1 MKSTKPYL
9 IVAILLAAAIAL
21 SLAILPRQSEIAL
34 MQMKDKRFAE
44 ALASYETQ
52 KAKGTL
58 SVDVAMHLSELYL
71 QESNVEKAI
80 LVMEEFIA
88 ANPTH
93 LDARK
98 RLGTFYQYAQRSDD
112 YLRNLE
118 EINRLTPT
126 AENLKTLSDIYN
138 FTSEYDKQVKTLQ
151 EIISTESGSTP
162 QHFID
167 LANIQAANKNYAE
180 AIETLKKFKTQYPE
194 QFNFD
199 ATMLLVSL
207 MLDEKQ
213 QTEAL
218 QVATEWQAANSSDNE
233 GVAKLI
239 NMLHYKGSVES
250 ASQLMAKYDDAAIAA
265 SPDLLQEKILIEIAT
280 GREERVYGQLKEL
293 HASGKMAPV
302 LKERLLYL
310 AMVRDDEETATTVL
324 PDVDLKGLSE
334 AQLSSLTE
342 LAMLRDHKAMLAR
355 LQQDFPDS
363 ESAESRPVLAAIL
376 ALARG
381 DKSTKEKLAVLESM
395 DIGNSST
402 MQIARICARERNTA
416 CAMTFLNKLP
426 SGEETSDN
434 DVASAAEIYLELKA
448 WKEAGN
454 LLEQTKNRQSE
465 SLESARLKYAAA
477 TGDNAAIEK
486 WSALNNSSAN
496 PRLMADMFFLA
507 NNNGHLELATI
518 IAERFFAQEQ
528 SSLSRTCLSQA
539 YVKTGQYEEA
549 LKLLRDVSPRTPDD
563 ESNYLFALA
572 KLSGA
577 SEVYRK
583 ELSEYAAVKLRSDM
597 PRKEKMALVYALITA
612 KQVEPAMPYIR
623 ELALSEGGSW
633 ASLYAET
640 LDKQGNHDEAREFW
654 VAYASQAS
662 TPKKDKISVAYT
674 LLGNG
679 YKSDAETIL
688 TKMAAGASANS
699 EETKALVY
707 LWGPRPSAD
716 KLEWI
721 AGRMRTAEGE
731 ERDRWA
737 KVLSDTTTDETIINL
752 AEASPD
758 NIASPAIA
766 ARYTEALARQGKLAE
781 EYNTIDKLARTQGRT
796 DLLKHYARA
805 TRDAGMYRE
814 SSAAYD
820 TLFELGQ
827 GNVVMLREAGVT
839 AYNQADY
846 SQTYHYLNQYM
857 QTSPEERATDARAY
871 EAYYIYAEILR
882 RDHETKLMKDY
893 YQLALDSL
901 ADAPR
906 DGDTEALS
914 RQAQSLIW
922 TDRTEEGLAA
932 FRHGMQR
939 FPQDDILRADYANTL
954 IEVREYQQANTTL
967 SNPPAAT
974 FKTAITP
981 VNETLPVTK
990 VQNYR
995 LANGDTELLLFVNGG
1010 ENAVKNLA
1018 KQFDGQ
1024 KGIGYVNEGYDT
1036 LLIAAAPGSK
1046 FEVESSK
1053 DAVEIH
1059 TVPDLKSQE
1068 INIARQTVLRYE
1080 LLTARLELETGKV
1093 HAASERLNNLLPQY
1107 ENDAQLLG
1115 FAANAENYGG
1125 NWPRAQA
1132 LLAQAREI
1140 SPANEDIAR
1149 LDKDIRRTYAPGAKL
1164 DFEWVSRGNDDEYIT
1179 TASGYGYADENLLFG
1194 IIVQNNNVK
1203 AKAER
1208 LADGRVGS
1216 FSDDRQRG
1224 ELYGIYSWDLG
1235 NFLKGS
1241 LFANNDTLGAGGAW
1255 HFLNALG
1262 ETEIKADYHRP
1273 YWDYVASVLDDT
1285 TRDFIGF
1292 DHTIK
1297 PTPYL
1302 SLSGGPGY
1310 ARYNV
1315 DGTNNIFSA
1324 ATLSFAAV
1332 YRLMEAQ
1339 PFMAVSY
1346 GFDAEYETSNKKG
1359 FDNNG
1364 IYSQLGPM
1372 RSRELHFLALNLGY
1386 DFTAYTYGDLIL
1398 GYGYDRLGGH
1408 GPSVEGRL
1416 THELT
1421 ESVDAQIRAGYG
1433 LDSGQSDDNVTRVGA
1448 YLRWKY

>member
-9 IVAILLAAAIAL
+9 IVAILLAAAVVL

-34 MQMKDKRFAE
+34 MQMKDKRFEE
-44 ALASYETQ
+44 ALASYEAQ
-52 KAKGTL
+52 KAAGTL
-58 SVDVAMHLSELYL
+58 TVDVASQLSELYL
-71 QESNVEKAI
+71 QESNVDKAI
-80 LVMEEFIA
+80 VVMEEFVA
-88 ANPTH
+88 ANPTN

-98 RLGTFYQYAQRSDD
+98 RLGTFYQYAQRNDD

-151 EIISTESGSTP
+151 EIINTEQGSNP

-167 LANIQAANKNYAE
+167 LANIQAANKSYAE
-180 AIETLKKFKTQYPE
+180 AIETLKKFKAQYPE
-194 QFNFD
+194 QFSYD
-199 ATMLLVSL
+199 ATMLLISL

-213 QTEAL
+213 TNEAL
-218 QVATEWQAANSSDNE
+218 QVGTEWQAANPDENE
-233 GVAKLI
+233 KVANII
-239 NMLHYKGSVES
+239 NMLHYKGSVEL
-250 ASQLMAKYDDAAIAA
+250 ASQLMAKYDDAAISA
-265 SPDLLQEKILIEIAT
+265 SPELLQEKILIEIAT
-280 GREERVYGQLKEL
+280 GREERVYGQLKDL
-293 HASGKMAPV
+293 QASGKMAGV

-310 AMVRDDEETATTVL
+310 AMVRDDEETANAVL
-324 PDVDLKGLSE
+324 TDVDLKGLSE
-334 AQLSSLTE
+334 PQLASLVE
-342 LAMLRDHKAMLAR
+342 LALLRDHKQVLAR

-376 ALARG
+376 ALARN
-381 DKSTKEKLAVLESM
+381 DNSAKEKLKQLESA
-395 DIGNSST
+395 DIGNSYT
-402 MQIARICARERNTA
+402 MQISRICARMSNKS
-416 CAMTFLNKLP
+416 CALTFLGKMP
-426 SGEETSDN
+426 SGEETTDN
-434 DVASAAEIYLELKA
+434 DVASAAEIYIELKA
-448 WKEAGN
+448 WHEAGT
-454 LLEQTKNRQSE
+454 LLEQTKHRE
-465 SLESARLKYAAA
+465 SAALEAARLKYAAA

-486 WSALNNSSAN
+486 WTALNNSSAN

-518 IAERFFAQEQ
+518 IAERFHAQEN

-539 YVKTGQYEEA
+539 YIKTGQYEGA

-563 ESNYLFALA
+563 EANYLFALA
-572 KLSGA
+572 KLSGTSDA
-577 SEVYRK
+577 YRK
-583 ELSEYAAVKLRSDM
+583 ELSGYAAERLRSDM

-623 ELALSEGGSW
+623 ELALAEGGSW

-640 LDKQGNHDEAREFW
+640 LDKQGNHAEAREFW

-662 TPKKDKISVAYT
+662 TPKKDKIAVAYT

-679 YKSDAETIL
+679 YKSDAEAIL
-688 TKMAAGASANS
+688 TKMSANASANS

-707 LWGPRPSAD
+707 LWGPRPAPD

-721 AGRMRTAEGE
+721 AARIRASEGE

-737 KVLSDTTTDETIINL
+737 KVLSDATTDEAIVNL

-781 EYNTIDKLARTQGRT
+781 QYNNIDRLARTQGRV
-796 DLLKHYARA
+796 DLLHHYARA
-805 TRDAGMYRE
+805 TRNAGMYRE

-820 TLFELGQ
+820 TIFELGHGDTQ
-827 GNVVMLREAGVT
+827 MLREAGVT

-857 QTSPEERATDARAY
+857 QASPEARAADPREY

-893 YQLALDSL
+893 YNLALDAL
-901 ADAPR
+901 GAYNA

-914 RQAQSLIW
+914 RKAQSLIW
-922 TDRTEEGLAA
+922 TDREEEGLLV
-932 FRHGMQR
+932 FRDGMLHH
-939 FPQDDILRADYANTL
+939 PQDDILRADYANTL
-954 IEVREYQQANTTL
+954 IEVREYQQASTTL

-974 FKTAITP
+974 FRSSVAT

-995 LANGDTELLLFVNGG
+995 LANGDTELLLFVKGG
-1010 ENAVKNLA
+1010 EKAVKNLA
-1018 KQFDGQ
+1018 KQFEGQ

-1046 FEVESSK
+1046 FDVASSK
-1053 DAVEIH
+1053 DVIEIH
-1059 TVPDLKSQE
+1059 TVPDVNSQE
-1068 INIARQTVLRYE
+1068 MHYARQTVLRYE

-1093 HAASERLNNLLPQY
+1093 HAASDRLNKLLPQY
-1107 ENDAQLLG
+1107 EQDAQLLG

-1132 LLAQAREI
+1132 LLAQAREL

-1149 LDKDIRRTYAPGAKL
+1149 LDRDIRRSYAPGAKL

-1179 TASGYGYADENLLFG
+1179 SASGYGYADENLLFG

-1208 LADGRVGS
+1208 RADGRVGN

-1224 ELYGIYSWDLG
+1224 EIYGIYSWDLG
-1235 NFLKGS
+1235 SFIKAS
-1241 LFANNDTLGAGGAW
+1241 LFANNDTLGAGGIW
-1255 HFLNALG
+1255 HFLNQLG

-1285 TRDFIGF
+1285 TRDFIGIE
-1292 DHTIK
+1292 HTIK
-1297 PTPYL
+1297 PTPYF
-1302 SLSGGPGY
+1302 SISGGPGY

-1324 ATLSFAAV
+1324 VTASFAAV

-1339 PFMAVSY
+1339 PFVAVSY
-1346 GFDAEYETSNKKG
+1346 GVDAEYETSNKKG
-1359 FDNNG
+1359 FDVNG
-1364 IYSQLGPM
+1364 VYSQLGPM
-1372 RSRELHFLALNLGY
+1372 RSREIHFLALNLGY
-1386 DFTAYTYGDLIL
+1386 DFREDTYGDLIL

-1421 ESVDAQIRAGYG
+1421 ESVDAQVRASYG
-1433 LDSGQSDDNVTRVGA
+1433 LDTGLSDDNVTRVGA